1 LATANRRG
9 RPILTTPDWPVKIKN
24 SADQDEPDAHF
35 IVSVA
40 RREEKGSDVNVA
52 AHLLWDVLR
61 GQPGQQPI
69 QAAVII
75 SNDSDLKLPIDQA
88 RQLVP
93 VGLINPSRNYTA
105 GALSAQ
111 PAVGVG
117 NHWWYQLTAADF
129 RARQLLDPTGSVPKP
144 APW

>member
-1 LATANRRG
+1 MSSIQQKRLARR
-9 RPILTTPDWPVKIKN
+9 RWPHCRLGYYQPVPTDN
-24 SADQDEPDAHF
+24 AHF

-61 GQPGQQPI
+61 GQPGQRPI

-88 RQLVP
+88 LQLVP
-93 VGLINPSRNYTA
+93 VGLISPSRNYTA

-111 PAVGVG
+111 PTVGVG